1 VDVCLAIK
9 QRLEKLG
16 LEQRD
21 LADAAEVTES
31 YISQLLTGKK
41 LPPAPGRTDIYDKIG
56 KFLKLPSGK
65 LAKLAEHQR
74 NEELR
79 RNLADPPKPLFKEV
93 RQLILRKCAPA
104 KEKQIRVIFE
114 KQPFGELERLVT
126 QKLLDVIKKVTRE
139 ELNSEN
145 WLHLMAR
152 LAGRSYEQMR
162 VTLLEFL
169 DTDVFSL
176 SPENCVSFLDPVIE
190 SWDVDLTTF
199 GMEIVL
205 NRRIAS
211 GDPRRFEFVETGPEQ
226 PAVEPGFKEFL
237 NDSSL
242 CGTATKE
249 ELELLRNLRFNGKR
263 PTAIYYYRELQ
274 SLRDPLHFRAENRS
288 SKQNSGRNDC

>member
-1 VDVCLAIK
+1 MQLTQRGCSVDVCLAIK

-21 LADAAEVTES
+21 LAAAAEVTES
-31 YISQLLTGKK
+31 YISQLLTRKK
-41 LPPAPGRTDIYDKIG
+41 SPPAPGRTDIYDKMG
-56 KFLKLPSGK
+56 KFLKLPGGK

-74 NEELR
+74 KEELR

-93 RQLILRKCAPA
+93 RELILRKCAPA

-126 QKLLDVIKKVTRE
+126 QKLLD
-139 ELNSEN
+139 
-145 WLHLMAR
+145 
-152 LAGRSYEQMR
+152 
-162 VTLLEFL
+162 
-169 DTDVFSL
+169 TDVFNL

-242 CGTATKE
+242 SGTATKE
-249 ELELLRNLRFNGKR
+249 ELELLRNLGFNGKR

-274 SLRDPLHFRAENRS
+274 SLRDPLHFRAGNRS
-288 SKQNSGRNDC
+288 SMKNSGRNDC